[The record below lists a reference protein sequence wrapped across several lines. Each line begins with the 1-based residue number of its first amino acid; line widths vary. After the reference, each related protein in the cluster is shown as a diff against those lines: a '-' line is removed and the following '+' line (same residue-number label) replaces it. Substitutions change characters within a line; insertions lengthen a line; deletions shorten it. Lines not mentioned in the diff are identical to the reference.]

1 MHQGNLFIEKEEKI
15 IAVDF
20 GIVGHLDF
28 ESKQY
33 LNNILLGFINRD
45 YDKIANVH
53 FEAGYV
59 PENEDKKKFAQ
70 ALRSIGEPIQGKEA
84 SDISIG
90 NLLTQ
95 LFEITNQF
103 NMKTQPQLLLLQKT
117 MVVVEGV
124 AR

>member
-1 MHQGNLFIEKEEKI
+1 M
-15 IAVDF
+15 
-20 GIVGHLDF
+20 
-28 ESKQY
+28 
-33 LNNILLGFINRD
+33 
-45 YDKIANVH
+45 H

-59 PENEDKKKFAQ
+59 PETEDKKKFAQ

-103 NMKTQPQLLLLQKT
+103 NMKTQPQLLLLQKLWLLLKAWQEN
-117 MVVVEGV
+117 MIQI
-124 AR
+124 